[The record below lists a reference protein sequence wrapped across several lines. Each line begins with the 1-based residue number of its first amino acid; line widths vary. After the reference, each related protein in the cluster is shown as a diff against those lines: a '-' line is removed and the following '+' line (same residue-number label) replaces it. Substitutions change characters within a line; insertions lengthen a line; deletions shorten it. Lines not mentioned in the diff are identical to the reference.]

1 MKAANT
7 LSFHYCT
14 ALNGCV
20 LRVALIRFAV
30 LQSVWPISQP
40 LATCKTLPSKM
51 LSATLRRTARVA
63 LSHRSG
69 SSARSNTLTLVA
81 VNDVYDLEHLP
92 KLRTL
97 VDAVKVKREGGHVI
111 TTLAGDF
118 LSPSVLSSLDRGRGM
133 VQVLN
138 AVGIDYACL
147 GNHEA
152 DGGLKALA
160 KRIGELDATLVN
172 SNVPGIAAPATALV
186 ELPGGKRV
194 GVLGLLT
201 SERGVF
207 RKDVRMQRLGVD
219 GVKAE
224 EQSRS
229 PVLSTRRSSG
239 GSKSRTC
246 SPPRKSFPPS
256 SAPPAP
262 RRSSP

>member
-7 LSFHYCT
+7 LSFHCCT

-97 VDAVKVKREGGHVI
+97 VDAVTLVLRCKQYLLNNELNNEGVAHCK
-111 TTLAGDF
+111 
-118 LSPSVLSSLDRGRGM
+118 SSLFK
-133 VQVLN
+133 
-138 AVGIDYACL
+138 
-147 GNHEA
+147 HE
-152 DGGLKALA
+152 
-160 KRIGELDATLVN
+160 
-172 SNVPGIAAPATALV
+172 
-186 ELPGGKRV
+186 
-194 GVLGLLT
+194 
-201 SERGVF
+201 
-207 RKDVRMQRLGVD
+207 
-219 GVKAE
+219 
-224 EQSRS
+224 
-229 PVLSTRRSSG
+229 
-239 GSKSRTC
+239 
-246 SPPRKSFPPS
+246 
-256 SAPPAP
+256 
-262 RRSSP
+262 